1 LSLAEP
7 MIEFLAAA
15 ALVGCIAVALVWRH
29 FFGPGDSSRFGYGS
43 STDLDCDGDGGGGD
57 GGD

>member
-1 LSLAEP
+1 
-7 MIEFLAAA
+7 MTEFLAAA
-15 ALVGCIAVALVWRH
+15 VLVGCIIVSLVWRH

-43 STDLDCDGDGGGGD
+43 STDLDCDGDGGGGGD